1 MNKKLIVTSVLT
13 VTMLFVT
20 AIAGT
25 IFYYNGVVN
34 DRDSQIESMNSQI
47 ANLNSQLSNLEGIL
61 TNLSSLVTNFTTA
74 NLVTAIGATEVPK
87 NSSHNLPSVHLYNHL
102 YISGSVTNTGKG
114 TAYNAGLHAVAYDMN
129 GGLRINMTVPLGGGI
144 AAFGTDSKI
153 IEYLGGGSSTVLR
166 SLYGGETT
174 GIDIAIFHEG
184 TVSNWTITPVWTN
197 YP

>member
-1 MNKKLIVTSVLT
+1 MRKKLIVTSVLT

-34 DRDSQIESMNSQI
+34 DRDSQIELMNAQI
-47 ANLNSQLSNLEGIL
+47 ASLNSQLSNLEDIL
-61 TNLSSLVTNFTTA
+61 ANLSSLVTNFTTA

-102 YISGSVTNTGKG
+102 YISGSVINTGEG
-114 TAYNAGLHAVAYDMN
+114 TAYNAGLHVVAFDMN
-129 GGLRINMTVPLGGGI
+129 GGLRINMTVPLGGGM

-153 IEYLGGGSSTVLR
+153 IEYLGGGSSTVLGR
-166 SLYGGETT
+166 LYGGETT

-184 TVSNWTITPVWTN
+184 TVSNWTMTPVWTN
-197 YP
+197 SP